1 MVLGDGRK
9 IGVVVGVLGFI
20 LVLSLGCQSIASQAT
35 PTDSSSVDVPVR
47 AKLVWDGSYVRDIQ
61 PILDQ
66 YCVQCHGPGNPANGL
81 RLDTYE
87 GVMKGTQFGPVV
99 IPGSPGSST
108 LVAVIKGTAAPEI
121 RMPHQGRQ
129 LSPNR
134 IENITLWIEAGA
146 KKD

>member
-1 MVLGDGRK
+1 M
-9 IGVVVGVLGFI
+9 
-20 LVLSLGCQSIASQAT
+20 
-35 PTDSSSVDVPVR
+35 R